1 MSKLSTKEKQRL
13 RDLKDKEQPVPIPKK
28 FSKSSVITPRMMAT
42 FLDIT
47 LNEALRALVDIQGP
61 TEPDQIL
68 HKTAIRGLC
77 KRYGTHL
84 PWGEPIYSES
94 TGLDDRDS
102 YDSDDKPQMDLDDF
116 ADYLEIEVP
125 RLRLLIKNRCKQTF
139 DFEDVLPDAIIRRI
153 CVHLGKR
160 VPKGLSL

>member
-1 MSKLSTKEKQRL
+1 MGKLSTKEKQRL
-13 RDLKDKEQPVPIPKK
+13 QNLKDKEQPVPIPKQ
-28 FSKSSVITPRMMAT
+28 FSKSSVITARMMST

-47 LNEALRALVDIQGP
+47 LTDALRSLVDIQGP

-68 HKTAIRGLC
+68 HKSAIRELC

-94 TGLDDRDS
+94 TGLDDQENYQS
-102 YDSDDKPQMDLDDF
+102 IDKPDMDLDDF

-125 RLRLLIKNRCKQTF
+125 RLRLLIKNRCKKTF
-139 DFEDVLPDAIIRRI
+139 EFEDILPDSVVRRI

-160 VPKGLSL
+160 LPKGMH

>member
-1 MSKLSTKEKQRL
+1 MGKLSTKEKQRL
-13 RDLKDKEQPVPIPKK
+13 KELKDREQPVPIPKQ

-47 LNEALRALVDIQGP
+47 LDEALRALIDIQGP
-61 TEPDQIL
+61 TEPEQIL
-68 HKTAIRGLC
+68 HKTAIRALC

-94 TGLDDRDS
+94 TGIE
-102 YDSDDKPQMDLDDF
+102 DKENYVVVERPKMDLDDF
-116 ADYLEIEVP
+116 AEFLGIEVP
-125 RLRLLIKNRCKQTF
+125 RLKLLIKNRCKKTY
-139 DFEDVLPDAIIRRI
+139 DFEDILPETVIRRI

-160 VPKGLSL
+160 APKGMS